1 MRLPQWARKDNP
13 SKLKFLIQQLAICHG
28 RQCSVAHLC
37 SAAGMHYNTVIRAQE
52 NGRMSKRVA
61 TALTNAVP
69 DAGIKAIWLIAP
81 ELIECDDVG
90 EIRR

>member
-1 MRLPQWARKDNP
+1 MRLPEWARKDNP
-13 SKLKFLIQQLAICHG
+13 SKLKFLIQLMAIHHG
-28 RQCSVAHLC
+28 RQCSVAHL
-37 SAAGMHYNTVIRAQE
+37 SMAAGTHYNTVIRAQE
-52 NGRMSKRVA
+52 NGRMSKRIA

-69 DAGIKAIWLIAP
+69 ESGVKAIWLIAP